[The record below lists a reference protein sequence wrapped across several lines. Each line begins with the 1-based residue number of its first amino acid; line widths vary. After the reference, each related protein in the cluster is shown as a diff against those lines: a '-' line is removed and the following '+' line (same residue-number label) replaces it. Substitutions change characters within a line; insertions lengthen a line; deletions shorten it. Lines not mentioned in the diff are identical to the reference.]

1 MESPRGN
8 EFLKFFI
15 GRENRSD
22 SNREVPNVGSMKELQ
37 KKIVS
42 FFSPEVKAIYGILYQ
57 GISQT
62 FLKFKNTSHLYEE
75 VTKMVSNTRPFM
87 IRIY

>member
-22 SNREVPNVGSMKELQ
+22 SNREVPNVGY
-37 KKIVS
+37 KKRIIHYMDDEKLGGPFRENWRV
-42 FFSPEVKAIYGILYQ
+42 
-57 GISQT
+57 
-62 FLKFKNTSHLYEE
+62 NW
-75 VTKMVSNTRPFM
+75 TKIKRKTKRYS
-87 IRIY
+87 

>member
-22 SNREVPNVGSMKELQ
+22 SNREVPNVGYEQLITDSISAMWGNACETA
-37 KKIVS
+37 S
-42 FFSPEVKAIYGILYQ
+42 FILFRTPPPSHAEFSFASPA
-57 GISQT
+57 
-62 FLKFKNTSHLYEE
+62 
-75 VTKMVSNTRPFM
+75 
-87 IRIY
+87 